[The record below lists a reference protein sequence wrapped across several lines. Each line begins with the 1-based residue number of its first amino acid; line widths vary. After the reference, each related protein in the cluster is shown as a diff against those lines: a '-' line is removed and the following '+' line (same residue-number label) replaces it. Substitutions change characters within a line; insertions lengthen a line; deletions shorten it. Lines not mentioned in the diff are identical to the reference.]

1 MPEIKGLVSVT
12 IPFYNREDFLS
23 DAIESVLAQTYSH
36 WELFLVD
43 DGATDRSPEIARSYA
58 ARFPQRI
65 HYLQHTGHANW
76 GATRSRNLGAAAAHG
91 EYLAFLDSDD
101 VWLPN
106 KLEHQVT
113 LMEAVPEAGMCCGP
127 SEYWYSWDG
136 RVQAKVCDRVEP
148 VAPPDQLH
156 FPPSLFANTYPFG
169 KYGAPCP
176 SSFLLRRRAFDFVEG
191 FVESFNTTTN
201 YLYED
206 IAFLNKAYL
215 RIPVCVSG
223 LCTDR
228 YRCRSDSPW
237 YQAVGT
243 SRDERGRQFYFRWLR
258 QYLRTTGITDPS
270 VWKAV
275 RRTGWMYRFP
285 LPAPATK
292 LLRRAGNRLVR

>member
-12 IPFYNREDFLS
+12 IPFYNREKFLAE
-23 DAIESVLAQTYSH
+23 AIESVLAQTYSH

-43 DGATDRSPEIARSYA
+43 DGATDGSPEIARGYA

-65 HYLQHTGHANW
+65 HYLQHADRANW

-101 VWLPN
+101 IWLPN
-106 KLEHQVT
+106 KLEHQVA
-113 LMEAVPEAGMCCGP
+113 LMEANPEAGMCCSP
-127 SEYWYSWDG
+127 SEYWYSWDDHA
-136 RVQAKVCDRVEP
+136 QAQACDGVES
-148 VAPPDQLH
+148 VAPPDRLY
-156 FPPSLFANTYPFG
+156 FPPSLFAKTYPFG
-169 KYGAPCP
+169 KDGAPCP
-176 SSFLLRRRAFDFVEG
+176 SSFLIRRRAFDFIGG

-215 RIPVCVSG
+215 RIAVYVSG

-237 YQAVGT
+237 FQAVGT
-243 SRDERGRQFYFRWLR
+243 TRDEHGRRFYFRWLR
-258 QYLRTTGITDPS
+258 EYLCTQGIAEPS
-270 VWKAV
+270 VLRAV
-275 RRTGWMYRFP
+275 RRAGWMYRFP
-285 LPAPATK
+285 LPAGITK
-292 LLRRAGNRLVR
+292 LLRRAGNRLGQ

>member
-1 MPEIKGLVSVT
+1 MAETKGLVSVT
-12 IPFYNREDFLS
+12 IPFYNREKFLAE
-23 DAIESVLAQTYSH
+23 AIESVLAQTYSN

-43 DGATDRSPEIARSYA
+43 DGATDRSPDIARSYA
-58 ARFPQRI
+58 SRFSQRI

-76 GATRSRNLGAAAAHG
+76 GATRSRNLGALAAHG

-101 VWLPN
+101 LWLPN
-106 KLEHQVT
+106 KLEHQVA
-113 LMEAVPEAGMCCGP
+113 LMEAVPEAGMCCSP
-127 SEYWYSWDG
+127 SGYWYSWDDS
-136 RVQAKVCDRVEP
+136 VQAHVCDRVEA
-148 VAPPDQLH
+148 VAPPDQLYV
-156 FPPSLFANTYPFG
+156 PPSLFAKAYPFG

-176 SSFLLRRRAFDFVEG
+176 SSFLLRRGAFDLIEG

-215 RIPVCVSG
+215 RIPVYVSG

-237 YQAVGT
+237 FQAVGT
-243 SRDERGRQFYFRWLR
+243 SRDERGRRFYFRWLR
-258 QYLRTTGITDPS
+258 QYLSTQGVTDPS

-275 RRTGWMYRFP
+275 RRTGWMYRLP

-292 LLRRAGNRLVR
+292 LLRRAGNRLAR